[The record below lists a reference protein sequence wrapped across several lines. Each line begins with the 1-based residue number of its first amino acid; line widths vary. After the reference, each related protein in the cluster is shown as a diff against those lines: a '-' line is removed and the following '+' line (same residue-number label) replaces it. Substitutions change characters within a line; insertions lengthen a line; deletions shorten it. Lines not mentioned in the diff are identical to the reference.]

1 MKTFSVVMTD
11 EVHQELFAH
20 LIREDEQEDLCFAT
34 YIPSNGTNRNT
45 GILSQII
52 LPEEDERNVHG
63 NVGFLPHYFER
74 VLKIAAERK
83 EGIAFLH
90 SHPSSGWQGMSE
102 DDIIAET
109 RMSPS
114 VMGLTGFPL
123 LGLTLGTDGAWSG
136 RFWIKDEK
144 EKRKYNRNWC
154 DAVRVIGKKLS
165 ITYNDSILP
174 PIFDSAKQLR
184 TISAWGSKTQ
194 EDLSRLK
201 IGIAGLGS
209 VGSIVAEILARTGIA
224 NFTLIDFDAVEEKNL
239 DRLTNVFKEDIGRA
253 KVLAVADGI
262 RKSATAPKV
271 KITSCEY
278 SICEKQGFETAL
290 NCDIIFSCVDRPW
303 PRQVLNFIAYA
314 HLIPV
319 IDGGILVRT
328 NKRNTNIIGA
338 DWKAQTVGYKRAC
351 LECLGQYKTEN
362 AVLEISG
369 KLDDPEYIKGLDK
382 SKFLDAHENVFAFSS
397 HLASMEVLQ
406 MLTLFIAPS
415 GINNVGQQLH
425 HFVLGTMDVDTSKE
439 CHENCFFQSVI
450 GKGDLAGVTVYG
462 KHEIA
467 EISRKLRVK
476 EDDIIKVG
484 NLQSL
489 EGEKSFFKVIK
500 RFITQFFKVMSLI

>member
-11 EVHQELFAH
+11 EVHLELFAH

-102 DDIIAET
+102 DDVIAET

-209 VGSIVAEILARTGIA
+209 VGSIVTEILARTGIA

-290 NCDIIFSCVDRPW
+290 DCDIIFSCVDRPW

-338 DWKAQTVGYKRAC
+338 DWKVQTVGYKRAC

-406 MLTLFIAPS
+406 LLTLFIAPS
-415 GINNVGQQLH
+415 GIADVGQQLY
-425 HFVLGTMDVDTSKE
+425 HFVLGTMDVDTSKV
-439 CHENCFFQSVI
+439 CHENCFFQSAI

-462 KHEIA
+462 EHEIA
-467 EISRKLRVK
+467 VVARNLRAKENSLNQTEKVSKEIN
-476 EDDIIKVG
+476 G
-484 NLQSL
+484 
-489 EGEKSFFKVIK
+489 KSFLLKAK
-500 RFITQFFKVMSLI
+500 EFFANLFM

>member
-11 EVHQELFAH
+11 EIHQQLFAH

-34 YIPSNGTNRNT
+34 YVPSSGANRST

-90 SHPSSGWQGMSE
+90 SHPSSGWQGMSD

-109 RMSPS
+109 RISPS
-114 VMGLTGFPL
+114 VMGLAGFPL

-154 DAVRVIGKKLS
+154 DTVRVIGKKLS
-165 ITYNDSILP
+165 ITYNDSLLP

-194 EDLSRLK
+194 EDLSGLK

-262 RKSATAPKV
+262 RKSATAPKI
-271 KITSCEY
+271 KINSCEY

-290 NCDIIFSCVDRPW
+290 DCDIIFSCVDIPW

-351 LECLGQYKTEN
+351 LECLGQYKT
-362 AVLEISG
+362 
-369 KLDDPEYIKGLDK
+369 
-382 SKFLDAHENVFAFSS
+382 
-397 HLASMEVLQ
+397 
-406 MLTLFIAPS
+406 
-415 GINNVGQQLH
+415 
-425 HFVLGTMDVDTSKE
+425 
-439 CHENCFFQSVI
+439 
-450 GKGDLAGVTVYG
+450 
-462 KHEIA
+462 
-467 EISRKLRVK
+467 
-476 EDDIIKVG
+476 
-484 NLQSL
+484 
-489 EGEKSFFKVIK
+489 
-500 RFITQFFKVMSLI
+500 

>member
-11 EVHQELFAH
+11 EIHQQLFAH

-34 YIPSNGTNRNT
+34 YVPGSGANRST

-109 RMSPS
+109 RISPS
-114 VMGLTGFPL
+114 IMGLTGLPL

-136 RFWIKDEK
+136 RFWIKNEK

-154 DAVRVIGKKLS
+154 DTVRVIGKKLS
-165 ITYNDSILP
+165 ITFNDALLP

-201 IGIAGLGS
+201 IGIVGLGS

-239 DRLTNVFKEDIGRA
+239 DRLTNIFKEDIGRA

-271 KITSCEY
+271 KINCCEY

-290 NCDIIFSCVDRPW
+290 DCDILFSCVDRPW

-382 SKFLDAHENVFAFSS
+382 SKFLDAHENVFVFSS

-415 GINNVGQQLH
+415 GIDDVGQQLY
-425 HFVLGTMDVDTSKE
+425 HFVLGTMDIDSNKE
-439 CHENCFFQSVI
+439 CHENCFFQSVV
-450 GKGDLAGVTVYG
+450 GKGDFSGVTVYG
-462 KHEIA
+462 EHTVAVKARELRLIANESVLPA
-467 EISRKLRVK
+467 EISKPKKDNWFV
-476 EDDIIKVG
+476 
-484 NLQSL
+484 
-489 EGEKSFFKVIK
+489 
-500 RFITQFFKVMSLI
+500 RFMRRLFI

>member
-1 MKTFSVVMTD
+1 
-11 EVHQELFAH
+11 
-20 LIREDEQEDLCFAT
+20 
-34 YIPSNGTNRNT
+34 
-45 GILSQII
+45 
-52 LPEEDERNVHG
+52 
-63 NVGFLPHYFER
+63 
-74 VLKIAAERK
+74 
-83 EGIAFLH
+83 
-90 SHPSSGWQGMSE
+90 MSK
-102 DDIIAET
+102 DDVIAET
-109 RMSPS
+109 RISPS
-114 VMGLTGFPL
+114 VMGLTGLPL

-136 RFWIKDEK
+136 RFWMKDTN

-154 DAVRVIGKKLS
+154 DTVRVIGKKLS
-165 ITYNDSILP
+165 ITYNDYLLP
-174 PIFDSAKQLR
+174 PTFDSAKQLR

-201 IGIAGLGS
+201 IGIVGLGS

-239 DRLTNVFKEDIGRA
+239 DRLTNIFKEDIGRA

-262 RKSATAPKV
+262 QKSGTAPK
-271 KITSCEY
+271 IEINSCEF

-290 NCDIIFSCVDRPW
+290 DCDIIFSCVDRPW

-369 KLDDPEYIKGLDK
+369 KLDDPDYIKGLDK

-406 MLTLFIAPS
+406 MLTLFISPS
-415 GINNVGQQLH
+415 GIDDVGQQLY
-425 HFVLGTMDVDTSKE
+425 HFVLGSMDIEVNKK
-439 CHENCFFQSVI
+439 CHENCFFQSVV
-450 GKGDLAGVTVYG
+450 GRGDLSGVTVYG
-462 KHEIA
+462 LHDIA
-467 EISRKLRVK
+467 FAARGLRLNEHSLNQDKEVFKKVSRK
-476 EDDIIKVG
+476 
-484 NLQSL
+484 S
-489 EGEKSFFKVIK
+489 SFLKAK
-500 RFITQFFKVMSLI
+500 DFIRKLFTS

>member
-1 MKTFSVVMTD
+1 MKTFNVVMTD
-11 EVHQELFAH
+11 EIHQQLFAH

-34 YIPSNGTNRNT
+34 YVPTGGANRST
-45 GILSQII
+45 GILAQII

-90 SHPSSGWQGMSE
+90 SHPSSGWQGMS
-102 DDIIAET
+102 DDDVIAET

-114 VMGLTGFPL
+114 VMGLTDLPL

-136 RFWIKDEK
+136 RFWIKDVK
-144 EKRKYNRNWC
+144 EKRKYKRNWC
-154 DAVRVIGKKLS
+154 DSVRVIGKKLS
-165 ITYNDSILP
+165 ITFNDALLP

-184 TISAWGSKTQ
+184 TISAWGSKIQ

-201 IGIAGLGS
+201 IGIVGLGS

-262 RKSATAPKV
+262 RKSATAPK
-271 KITSCEY
+271 INISTCEY
-278 SICEKQGFETAL
+278 SICEKQGFEAAL
-290 NCDIIFSCVDRPW
+290 DCDILFSCVDRPW

-328 NKRNTNIIGA
+328 NIRNTNIIGA

-415 GINNVGQQLH
+415 GIVDVGQQLY
-425 HFVLGTMDVDTSKE
+425 HFVLGTMDIDSNKE
-439 CHENCFFQSVI
+439 CHENCFFQSII
-450 GKGDLAGVTVYG
+450 GKADLSRVIVYG
-462 KHEIA
+462 EHEIA
-467 EISRKLRVK
+467 VKARNLREKEISLNQV
-476 EDDIIKVG
+476 EEVSIEMNG
-484 NLQSL
+484 
-489 EGEKSFFKVIK
+489 KSFFLKAKDFFIK
-500 RFITQFFKVMSLI
+500 LFIF

>member
-1 MKTFSVVMTD
+1 MKTFSTIMTD
-11 EVHQELFAH
+11 EMHKQLFAH

-34 YIPSNGTNRNT
+34 YVPSSGANQNSAL
-45 GILSQII
+45 LSQII
-52 LPEEDERNVHG
+52 LPEEAERNVHG
-63 NVGFLPHYFER
+63 NVGFMPHYFER
-74 VLKIAAERK
+74 VLKIAGERK

-90 SHPSSGWQGMSE
+90 SHLGPGWQGMSE
-102 DDIIAET
+102 DDIIAEK
-109 RMSPS
+109 RISPA
-114 VMGLTGFPL
+114 VMGFTGLPL

-136 RFWIKDEK
+136 RFWIKDEN

-154 DAVRVIGKKLS
+154 DTVRVIGKKLS
-165 ITYNDSILP
+165 ITFNDSLLP

-201 IGIAGLGS
+201 VGIVGLGS
-209 VGSIVAEILARTGIA
+209 VGSIVAEILARTGIS

-253 KVLAVADGI
+253 KIFAVADGI
-262 RKSATAPKV
+262 RKSATAPRI
-271 KITSCEY
+271 KINTCEF

-290 NCDIIFSCVDRPW
+290 DCDILFSCVDRPW

-328 NKRNTNIIGA
+328 NKRNTNLIGA

-406 MLTLFIAPS
+406 MMTLFIAPS
-415 GINNVGQQLH
+415 GISDVGQQLY
-425 HFVLGTMDVDTSKE
+425 HFVLGSMDIDSGKH
-439 CHENCFFQSVI
+439 CHVNCFFNSVI
-450 GKGDLAGVTVYG
+450 GRGDLSGVIVYG
-462 KHEIA
+462 EHNVAANVRELRIA
-467 EISRKLRVK
+467 GNVNDHPKQIQKLKKENLFMRLLRRLIS
-476 EDDIIKVG
+476 
-484 NLQSL
+484 NN
-489 EGEKSFFKVIK
+489 
-500 RFITQFFKVMSLI
+500 

>member
-1 MKTFSVVMTD
+1 MKTFSIVMTD
-11 EVHQELFAH
+11 EVNQQLFAH

-34 YIPSNGTNRNT
+34 YVPSSGANQST

-63 NVGFLPHYFER
+63 NVGFMPHYFEK
-74 VLKIAAERK
+74 VLKIAGARK

-90 SHPSSGWQGMSE
+90 SHPASGWQGMSE

-114 VMGLTGFPL
+114 AMGLTGFPL

-136 RFWIKDEK
+136 RFWIKDEN
-144 EKRKYNRNWC
+144 EKRKYNCNWC
-154 DAVRVIGKKLS
+154 DTIRVIGKKLS
-165 ITYNDSILP
+165 ITYNDSLLAAT
-174 PIFDSAKQLR
+174 FDSAKQLR
-184 TISAWGSKTQ
+184 TISAWGSETQ

-201 IGIAGLGS
+201 VGIAGLGS
-209 VGSIVAEILARTGIA
+209 VGSIVAEILARTGIS

-239 DRLTNVFKEDIGRA
+239 DRLTNIFKEDIGRA

-262 RKSATAPKV
+262 RRSATAPKV
-271 KITSCEY
+271 EINCCEY

-290 NCDIIFSCVDRPW
+290 DCDIIFSCVDRPW

-369 KLDDPEYIKGLDK
+369 KLDDPEYIKGFDK
-382 SKFLDAHENVFAFSS
+382 SKLLDAHENVFVFSS

-415 GINNVGQQLH
+415 GIGDIGQQLY
-425 HFVLGTMDVDTSKE
+425 HFVLGTMDIDRGKE
-439 CHENCFFQSVI
+439 CHENCYFQSII
-450 GKGDLAGVTVYG
+450 GKGDFAGVTVYSD
-462 KHEIA
+462 HNLASEARNSRLAVNNNVQSDEIPK
-467 EISRKLRVK
+467 SKK
-476 EDDIIKVG
+476 E
-484 NLQSL
+484 NW
-489 EGEKSFFKVIK
+489 
-500 RFITQFFKVMSLI
+500 FIRLIRRLLGLK

>member
-1 MKTFSVVMTD
+1 MTD
-11 EVHQELFAH
+11 ETHQRLFDH

-34 YIPSNGTNRNT
+34 YVPSSGVNRST
-45 GILSQII
+45 GIVSQII

-63 NVGFLPHYFER
+63 NVGFLPNYFER

-90 SHPSSGWQGMSE
+90 SHPSSGWQGMS
-102 DDIIAET
+102 DDDVIAET
-109 RMSPS
+109 RISPS
-114 VMGLTGFPL
+114 VMGLTGLPL

-144 EKRKYNRNWC
+144 EKRKYNRYWC
-154 DAVRVIGKKLS
+154 DTVRVIGKKLS
-165 ITYNDSILP
+165 ITFNDYLLP

-278 SICEKQGFETAL
+278 SICEKQGFEAAL
-290 NCDIIFSCVDRPW
+290 DCDIIFSCVDRPW

-351 LECLGQYKTEN
+351 LKCLGQYKTEN

-415 GINNVGQQLH
+415 GIADVGQQLY
-425 HFVLGTMDVDTSKE
+425 HFVLGTMDIDSNKE
-439 CHENCFFQSVI
+439 CHENCFFPSVL
-450 GKGDLAGVTVYG
+450 GKGGLAGVTVYAEH
-462 KHEIA
+462 KIA
-467 EISRKLRVK
+467 EAAREMRVRENSFNQVGEVKYSETGKSIFLRIK
-476 EDDIIKVG
+476 EFFRQVF
-484 NLQSL
+484 
-489 EGEKSFFKVIK
+489 KS
-500 RFITQFFKVMSLI
+500 

>member
-1 MKTFSVVMTD
+1 MKTFSVVMT
-11 EVHQELFAH
+11 EEIHQQLFAH
-20 LIREDEQEDLCFAT
+20 LIREDGQEDLCFAT
-34 YIPSNGTNRNT
+34 YIPSSGANRTT
-45 GILSQII
+45 GILSEII

-90 SHPSSGWQGMSE
+90 SHPSSGWQGMS
-102 DDIIAET
+102 DDDVVAET

-114 VMGLTGFPL
+114 VMGLTGLPL

-136 RFWIKDEK
+136 RFWTKNEN
-144 EKRKYNRNWC
+144 EKRRYSRNWC
-154 DAVRVIGKKLS
+154 ETVRVVGRKLS
-165 ITYNDSILP
+165 ITYNDALLP
-174 PIFDSAKQLR
+174 AIFDSEKQLR
-184 TISAWGSKTQ
+184 TISAWGNKIQ

-201 IGIAGLGS
+201 IGIVGLGS
-209 VGSIVAEILARTGIA
+209 VGSIVAEILARIGIS

-262 RKSATAPKV
+262 RKSATAPKI
-271 KITSCEY
+271 KITTCEY
-278 SICEKQGFETAL
+278 SICEKTGYNTAL
-290 NCDIIFSCVDRPW
+290 DCDILFSCVDRPW
-303 PRQVLNFIAYA
+303 PRQVLNFISYA

-369 KLDDPEYIKGLDK
+369 KLDDPDYIKGLDK

-415 GINNVGQQLH
+415 GISDVGQQLY
-425 HFVLGTMDVDTSKE
+425 HFVLGSMDVESNKQ
-439 CHENCFFQSVI
+439 CHENCFFQSVV
-450 GKGDLAGVTVYG
+450 GKGDFANVKVYDEHAVAVMARSLRI
-462 KHEIA
+462 KENTSNLIA
-467 EISRKLRVK
+467 VVEDSKKSISRKFK
-476 EDDIIKVG
+476 E
-484 NLQSL
+484 L
-489 EGEKSFFKVIK
+489 FKRILK
-500 RFITQFFKVMSLI
+500 L